1 MSQPLRPL
9 ALSLL
14 CGLALLA
21 PSAQAA
27 LLALEDASLSQIS
40 GQAGISIR
48 LDLMARIDELRW
60 QDDGGSLS
68 LRNVKIDNGCLKPSD
83 CDGYAL
89 GPAQLGA
96 SVPILGIE
104 VPTLEVD
111 VVKGGNGQSQL
122 QLKLPNL
129 TAINQQLGPLGKLVI
144 RARVASDLYIGDT
157 SIGNVALRDIRDIN
171 GTIKVWGH

>member
-1 MSQPLRPL
+1 MPQPLRTL
-9 ALSLL
+9 AI
-14 CGLALLA
+14 ALLGSTVLLA
-21 PSAQAA
+21 SSAQAVMQ
-27 LLALEDASLSQIS
+27 ALEDESLSQIS
-40 GQAGISIR
+40 GQAGITIR
-48 LDLMARIDELRW
+48 LDLMARIDEIRW

-68 LRNVKIDNGCLKPSD
+68 LRNVKIDNGCLQPTD

-96 SVPILGIE
+96 SVPILGLE

-111 VVKGGNGQSQL
+111 VVKGSNGQSQL

-144 RARVASDLYIGDT
+144 RARLASDLYIGDT

>member
-14 CGLALLA
+14 CSLALLA

-48 LDLMARIDELRW
+48 LDLMARIDEIRW

-68 LRNVKIDNGCLKPSD
+68 LRNVKIDNGDCPRRFRSPS
-83 CDGYAL
+83 CSQIVTAL
-89 GPAQLGA
+89 HVSRFGSA
-96 SVPILGIE
+96 S
-104 VPTLEVD
+104 
-111 VVKGGNGQSQL
+111 GGHFLHGRIDQHD
-122 QLKLPNL
+122 
-129 TAINQQLGPLGKLVI
+129 
-144 RARVASDLYIGDT
+144 RVAIVDRFDRRDPLRLGRLTLHRAGRS
-157 SIGNVALRDIRDIN
+157 ALDPAR
-171 GTIKVWGH
+171 GFGHP

>member
-1 MSQPLRPL
+1 MSHPLRTFVLP
-9 ALSLL
+9 LL
-14 CGLALLA
+14 CSALLLA

-27 LLALEDASLSQIS
+27 LQALEDESLSQIS

-48 LDLMARIDELRW
+48 LDLLARIDEVRW

-68 LRNVKIDNGCLKPSD
+68 LRNVKIDNGCLQPSD

-111 VVKGGNGQSQL
+111 VVKGSNGQSQL

-144 RARVASDLYIGDT
+144 RARMAGDLYIGDT
-157 SIGNVALRDIRDIN
+157 RIGNVALRDIRDIN

>member
-14 CGLALLA
+14 CSLALLA

-27 LLALEDASLSQIS
+27 LLAIEDASLSQIS

-171 GTIKVWGH
+171 GTIEVWGH

>member
-1 MSQPLRPL
+1 MSTPVRTMLLP
-9 ALSLL
+9 LL
-14 CGLALLA
+14 CAAALLA
-21 PSAQAA
+21 PPAQAA
-27 LLALEDASLSQIS
+27 LQALEDESLSQIS
-40 GQAGISIR
+40 GQAGLTIR
-48 LDLMARIDELRW
+48 LDLMARIDEIRW

-68 LRNVKIDNGCLKPSD
+68 LRNVTIDNGCLKPSD
-83 CDGYAL
+83 CDGYTL

-96 SVPILGIE
+96 SVPILGLE

-111 VVKGGNGQSQL
+111 VVKGSNGQSQL

-157 SIGNVALRDIRDIN
+157 SIGNVALRDLRDIN

>member
-1 MSQPLRPL
+1 MSKPLRTIFLP
-9 ALSLL
+9 LL
-14 CGLALLA
+14 CCTALLA
-21 PSAQAA
+21 SSAQAA
-27 LLALEDASLSQIS
+27 LQALEDENLSQIS
-40 GQAGISIR
+40 GQAGITIR
-48 LDLMARIDELRW
+48 LDLMARIDEIRW
-60 QDDGGSLS
+60 QDDGGSLA

-83 CDGYAL
+83 CDGYAP

-96 SVPILGIE
+96 SVPILGLE

-111 VVKGGNGQSQL
+111 VVKGSNGQSQL

-144 RARVASDLYIGDT
+144 RARVASDVYIGNS
-157 SIGNVALRDIRDIN
+157 SIGNVALRDLRDIN

>member
-1 MSQPLRPL
+1 MSKPLRTSFMP
-9 ALSLL
+9 LL
-14 CGLALLA
+14 CSAALLV

-27 LLALEDASLSQIS
+27 MQALEDESLSQIS
-40 GQAGISIR
+40 GQAGITIR
-48 LDLMARIDELRW
+48 LDLMARIDEIRW

-83 CDGYAL
+83 CDDYAL

-96 SVPILGIE
+96 SVPILGLE

-111 VVKGGNGQSQL
+111 VVKGSNGQSQL

-144 RARVASDLYIGDT
+144 RARVASDVYIGNGN
-157 SIGNVALRDIRDIN
+157 IGNVALRDLRDIN
-171 GTIKVWGH
+171 GTIKIWGH